1 MVEIPDRAIL
11 GQFSR
16 AVREMLADDDLIRAA
31 PQEFSITPDLA
42 MKMVPFFRQ
51 WRVSAEWTSRE
62 GEDMLKKISWRDD
75 DGKLQSMAIRPD
87 IIVHIPHTEV
97 NILAVEANRIGNKD
111 HAGDIKKLTLLTRHE
126 SVDPKFHYGYRLGV
140 HLIVDLSNRAIVGTD
155 VYRDGVVDPDLSGF
169 LWRLVH

>member
-42 MKMVPFFRQ
+42 MKMIPLFRQ
-51 WRVSAEWTSRE
+51 WRVSAEWTSR
-62 GEDMLKKISWRDD
+62 EDMLKKISWRDD

-87 IIVHIPHTEV
+87 IIVHTPHTEV
-97 NILAVEANRIGNKD
+97 NILVVEAKRVGKKD
-111 HAGDIKKLTLLTRHE
+111 YAGDIKKLTLMTLDH
-126 SVDPKFHYGYRLGV
+126 SVDPDYHYGYRVGV
-140 HLIVDLSNRAIVGTD
+140 HLIIDLQNRRIAGND
-155 VYRDGVVDPDLSGF
+155 VYRNGQVDGDLTDW
-169 LWRLVH
+169 LWRLLH